1 MAAGVLVAARLAACV
16 TRMASK
22 PASRNRQPPARRTAA
37 GFLHGFDNV
46 FISVFLMVLPFRRR
60 SRVTQPEEQIAG
72 WPADVDEIVRAVV
85 GNGLRWRH
93 PICGG
98 QVTVLLQIPAGG
110 GIRPGYDNGI
120 GSRQGNSR
128 LGDLELG
135 DKAGPISLVV
145 VVHELNRDASSE
157 QIGRASCRERG

>member
-1 MAAGVLVAARLAACV
+1 
-16 TRMASK
+16 
-22 PASRNRQPPARRTAA
+22 
-37 GFLHGFDNV
+37 
-46 FISVFLMVLPFRRR
+46 MVLHFRRR
-60 SRVTQPEEQIAG
+60 SRVTQPEEQIAR

-110 GIRPGYDNGI
+110 GIGPGNDNGI

-128 LGDLELG
+128 RGNLELE
-135 DKAGPISLVV
+135 DKAGSIFRIIIVLES
-145 VVHELNRDASSE
+145 
-157 QIGRASCRERG
+157 